1 LNPGAAP
8 VPRPLETFMKTWIR
22 RSALA
27 ALGLAGLGL
36 ATLVVG
42 AQLGERKANRRIA
55 VAVAPV
61 ALRDDAASLARGA
74 YLYASRGCADCHGA
88 TGAGQTVVDD
98 GKGLR
103 IVAPNISP
111 AGAAVARYGAD
122 DWVRTLRHGVK
133 PDGRPLRVMPAED
146 YARLT
151 DADLAAI
158 VAHVRHLPPVE
169 GAAAVIEMPMLVK
182 ALYGAGAI
190 PDAADKIDHT
200 LPPAQPVP
208 EGVTVAHGAYVAQA
222 CIGCHGAGL
231 EGGRIPGAPP
241 DWPAA
246 AKLAPGESSAM
257 ARYADA
263 QAFVGMLRSGR
274 RPDGSAVSP
283 VMPFA
288 ALGALND
295 TDAQAL
301 HLYLASLPAPRA
313 DRH

>member
-1 LNPGAAP
+1 
-8 VPRPLETFMKTWIR
+8 MKTWIR
-22 RSALA
+22 RSLVAVAALA
-27 ALGLAGLGL
+27 ALAAGAVGTGTLL
-36 ATLVVG
+36 AT
-42 AQLGERKANRRIA
+42 QKMNRQ
-55 VAVAPV
+55 VAVTAVPL
-61 ALRDDAASLARGA
+61 ALKSDAQTLERGR
-74 YLYASRGCADCHGA
+74 YLFLSRGCADCHGA
-88 TGAGQTVVDD
+88 DGAGRTFVED
-98 GKGLR
+98 GQGLKL
-103 IVAPNISP
+103 AGPNISP
-111 AGAAVARYGAD
+111 GPGSVVAAYQPQ
-122 DWVRTLRHGVK
+122 DWERTLRHGVK

-246 AKLAPGESSAM
+246 AKLAPGEGSAM